1 MINLRILETSIF
13 KIAEPLNAKEEKT
26 LYSQTGTWSA
36 TSRCGAE
43 SCQLGPAQRAGELQK
58 QKETIF
64 ILLF

>member
-43 SCQLGPAQRAGELQK
+43 SCQLGPAQRAGELK
-58 QKETIF
+58 QKEQF
-64 ILLF
+64 LFYYFN